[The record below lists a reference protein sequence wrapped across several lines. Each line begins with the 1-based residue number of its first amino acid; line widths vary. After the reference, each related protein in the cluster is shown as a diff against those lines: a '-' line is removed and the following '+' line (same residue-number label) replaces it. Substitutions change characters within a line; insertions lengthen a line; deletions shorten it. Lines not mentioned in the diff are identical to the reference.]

1 MSSTKRR
8 AGDQQDI
15 TTFFSVAVK
24 KAKSVAAAIL
34 PASSSSCS
42 SSSGNQAAKDVVGK
56 ELDAPT
62 LLRLP
67 EDVLLAE
74 YNAIKSRLFNG
85 CKPYFTTDEYG
96 CSLYQGAVTSE
107 G

>member
-24 KAKSVAAAIL
+24 KAKSLAAAIL
-34 PASSSSCS
+34 PASSSSSS
-42 SSSGNQAAKDVVGK
+42 SSSGKQAAKDIVGK

-85 CKPYFTTDEYG
+85 QPLFKTDEYG
-96 CSLYQGAVTSE
+96 CTLYQGTMQSE